1 MFAHPHPVS
10 FGAAVRC
17 AAGRGV
23 HAGGGAVSDLIDLY
37 AEGYRPSEPIRDR
50 HRSALERATMLVLVH
65 PTWWTAQPAI
75 LLGWLQHVAS
85 ERLPSM
91 TTVVEVATHGGRRLG
106 NVLAGRAG
114 RRTGLQVTHAVSGGR
129 ARFVWVP
136 CYGLDTASAER
147 RSALLVEVEAR
158 LARITRAQPQ

>member
-1 MFAHPHPVS
+1 MFAHPDPAS
-10 FGAAVRC
+10 FGAAIRS
-17 AAGRGV
+17 AADRGV
-23 HAGGGAVSDLIDLY
+23 HAGGGVVSDLIDLY
-37 AEGYRPSEPIRDR
+37 ADGYRPPEPIPDR

-75 LLGWLQHVAS
+75 LLGWLQRVAS
-85 ERLPSM
+85 AQWPSM
-91 TTVVEVATHGGRRLG
+91 TTVVEVATHGGKRFG
-106 NVLAGRAG
+106 NVLAGAAG
-114 RRTGLQVTHAVSGGR
+114 RRTGIQVTHAVSGGR

-158 LARITRAQPQ
+158 LARITRAQRQ